1 MKVLRIFDVSTF
13 VHAGAVNRHSFVA
26 PGLVLEDDG
35 YRERRIYTGGVSL
48 LWNTLYDV
56 YGTCDLAFCCDTR
69 PTVKQDMFDGYK
81 ATRPHNP
88 EKSKMKKACQYI
100 LEDCGL
106 EVLCKDGY
114 EADDFIY
121 SLVRDKKKEY
131 DHIYIYTAD
140 SDLYFLVDDNVTIL
154 PSSSRAK
161 KVTKQ
166 NYTYT
171 AGKKD
176 SYTPYNSMT
185 FTKILE
191 GDKSDNI
198 PGLSDQR
205 CRQLYSIFYND
216 LYFPYMGDKE
226 TMMHVL
232 TPFGED
238 VKSQCEL
245 VFPLDVRTPSEFKK
259 GDKLRIAEWGNAVK
273 NKLWLHNKPLS
284 KHILDCIEEMAELGY
299 YAEE

>member
-26 PGLVLEDDG
+26 PDLVLEDDG

-56 YGTCDLAFCCDTR
+56 YGTCDLVFCCDTR

-106 EVLCKDGY
+106 EVLCEDGY